1 MIPTSRPGFRDDD
14 LIRFSPEDVEKAA
27 AAIRSR
33 CADAPAVALILGS
46 GLGGYA
52 DRFDRPTAV
61 DYADI
66 PGFPVSTVEGHAG
79 RLVLGETA
87 GVRVAAQQGRFHL
100 YEGYSAAEVTF
111 PLRVMHALGARTL
124 VVTNAAGGVDPRL
137 EPGDLMLIEDHINF
151 QFRSP
156 LRGRGPL
163 VDEDR
168 FVDLCDPYSRRLRD
182 LAIETAAELGI
193 ARLRSGTYFGGLGPS
208 YETRAEVAMVR
219 KLGGDAVGMSTV
231 PEVLVARH
239 LGMEV
244 LGITCISNRAAGLS
258 REPLSHAEVIEVT
271 ERIRETFTAYLHALI
286 PRLPSEDNRK
296 R

>member
-1 MIPTSRPGFRDDD
+1 VTSRPEFRDKDC
-14 LIRFSPEDVEKAA
+14 IRFTAEDVERAA
-27 AAIRSR
+27 AMVRGR
-33 CADAPAVALILGS
+33 CADAPSVALVLGS
-46 GLGGYA
+46 GLGSYA
-52 DRFDRPTAV
+52 DQFDDRTV
-61 DYADI
+61 VEYADI

-79 RLVLGETA
+79 RLVLGATA
-87 GVRVAAQQGRFHL
+87 GVRVVTLQGRFHL

-111 PLRVMHALGARTL
+111 PLRVMHALGAKVL
-124 VVTNAAGGVDPRL
+124 VVTNAAGGVDHRL

-151 QFRSP
+151 QLRSP

-168 FVDLCDPYSRRLRD
+168 FVDLCEPYSRRLRD
-182 LAIETAAELGI
+182 LALAVAAELGI

-208 YETRAEVAMVR
+208 YETRAEVAMIR

-258 REPLSHAEVIEVT
+258 PEPLSHGEVIEVT
-271 ERIRETFTAYLHALI
+271 TRIRKTFTAYLHALI
-286 PRLPSEDNRK
+286 PRLLPPDGA
-296 R
+296 